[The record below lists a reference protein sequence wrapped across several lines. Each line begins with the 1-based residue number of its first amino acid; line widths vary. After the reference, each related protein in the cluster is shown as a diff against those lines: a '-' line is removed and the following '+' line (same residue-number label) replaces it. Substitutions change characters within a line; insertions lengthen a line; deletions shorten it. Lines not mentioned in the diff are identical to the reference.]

1 MNTFL
6 GILPANSICFALESI
21 SATVQ
26 ALFNDISGFLALFG
40 ITAPSLGGFF
50 GFFLTCGSN
59 VFTN

>member
-6 GILPANSICFALESI
+6 GILPANTICFLLEGI
-21 SATVQ
+21 SASVQ
-26 ALFNDISGFLALFG
+26 AIFNDFAGFLALFG
-40 ITAPSLGGFF
+40 ITAPSIGGFF